1 LHARFPFFFLF
12 FYPNALYLLKQNT
25 KPIRMAEE
33 KVILLIEDNPSDVD
47 LMKRAFDKKKIL
59 NKIVV
64 AEDGEIALTY
74 LFSVVSD
81 TKPNSPRLPSVIL
94 LDLNL
99 PKKDGREVLKEIK
112 TDENLKRIP
121 VVILTVSKAEEDI
134 IKKTGA
140 DGGFVGDIGKHFFHG
155 INPSTYIFIIK
166 KQYKTRIGVRSPSF
180 QL

>member
-1 LHARFPFFFLF
+1 MHARFPFFFLF

-99 PKKDGREVLKEIK
+99 PKVSGFEVLKQIRSDPR
-112 TDENLKRIP
+112 TRRIP
-121 VVILTVSKAEEDI
+121 VVIMTSSHEEEDLLASYDL
-134 IKKTGA
+134 GA
-140 DGGFVGDIGKHFFHG
+140 NSYIRKPVDFANFVEAIASMGLYWLVFNEPPPK
-155 INPSTYIFIIK
+155 
-166 KQYKTRIGVRSPSF
+166 
-180 QL
+180 

>member
-1 LHARFPFFFLF
+1 MHARFPFFFLF

-25 KPIRMAEE
+25 KPIRIAEE

-99 PKKDGREVLKEIK
+99 PKVSGFEVLKQIRSDPR
-112 TDENLKRIP
+112 TRRIP
-121 VVILTVSKAEEDI
+121 VVIMTSSHEEEDLLASYDL
-134 IKKTGA
+134 GA
-140 DGGFVGDIGKHFFHG
+140 NSYIRKPVDFANFVEAIASMGLYWLVFNEPPPK
-155 INPSTYIFIIK
+155 
-166 KQYKTRIGVRSPSF
+166 
-180 QL
+180 

>member
-1 LHARFPFFFLF
+1 
-12 FYPNALYLLKQNT
+12 
-25 KPIRMAEE
+25 MAEE

-99 PKKDGREVLKEIK
+99 PKVSGFEVLKQIRSDPR
-112 TDENLKRIP
+112 TRRIP
-121 VVILTVSKAEEDI
+121 VVIMTSSHEEEDLLASYDL
-134 IKKTGA
+134 GA
-140 DGGFVGDIGKHFFHG
+140 NSYIRKPVDFANFVEAIASMGLYWLVFNEPPPK
-155 INPSTYIFIIK
+155 
-166 KQYKTRIGVRSPSF
+166 
-180 QL
+180 

>member
-99 PKKDGREVLKEIK
+99 PKVSGFEVLKQIRSDPR
-112 TDENLKRIP
+112 TRRIP
-121 VVILTVSKAEEDI
+121 VVIMTSSHEEEDLLASYDL
-134 IKKTGA
+134 GA
-140 DGGFVGDIGKHFFHG
+140 NSYIRKPVDFANFVEAIASMGLYWLVFNEPPPK
-155 INPSTYIFIIK
+155 
-166 KQYKTRIGVRSPSF
+166 
-180 QL
+180 